1 MLSQFRT
8 LHLRVA
14 SSRLDFRIDILK
26 IDPTALRRPSGR
38 RRGRYMTIRECAFYV
53 FESRVNYSL
62 HISEF
67 LGRREPYYCPA
78 NVVLDAVKKCYYFN
92 RNGHG
97 FIRCRKSA
105 AAQGSKSWGSRGSK
119 MRPKIGIF
127 GFYCIF
133 MWQFLKA
140 GGAIAPP
147 APLVARPLLL

>member
-53 FESRVNYSL
+53 FESIVNYSL

-97 FIRCRKSA
+97 FRCRKYSLGDGKKRFDRKCA
-105 AAQGSKSWGSRGSK
+105 WNLR
-119 MRPKIGIF
+119 
-127 GFYCIF
+127 
-133 MWQFLKA
+133 FLWFLIKNVDLA
-140 GGAIAPP
+140 YSCPTWW
-147 APLVARPLLL
+147 LTTELWVQ